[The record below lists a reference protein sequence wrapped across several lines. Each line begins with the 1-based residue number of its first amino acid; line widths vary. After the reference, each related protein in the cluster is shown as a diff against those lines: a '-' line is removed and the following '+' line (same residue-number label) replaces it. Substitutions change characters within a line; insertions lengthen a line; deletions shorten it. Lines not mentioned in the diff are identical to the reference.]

1 MCLKGSHLAKDCSLK
16 IKCFKCSKW
25 HHIALCDLE
34 ESSHSSSSFSVSN
47 ITWVDDNMDGLEIC
61 VTCFAKEICALLNNQ
76 NINLARENFPH
87 IRNILL
93 VDSNP
98 NNGSL
103 SADILIGMDY
113 YWSINNNQVIK
124 TKEGP
129 IELNPKVG
137 WKWASC

>member
-1 MCLKGSHLAKDCSLK
+1 
-16 IKCFKCSKW
+16 
-25 HHIALCDLE
+25 
-34 ESSHSSSSFSVSN
+34 
-47 ITWVDDNMDGLEIC
+47 MDGLEIC